1 MQPAFSLLAALS
13 DHGGSNYVAA
23 ADTSTGDVLGGLR
36 RQLSGPASQ
45 SPSSHYVC
53 PPSFPFL
60 RHWVNEPR
68 WAVWCYASESATG
81 RRCNVET
88 SLSVTAADGRAARW
102 GIAGNLPACP
112 VHLPSPIPVS
122 ESSRSV
128 PSSSPVVSE
137 LPPLEAPPRR
147 HNVLFFVMD
156 DLRPDLNVGYGQT
169 EVVSPRLDEFAGKSL
184 TFERAYC
191 QFAHCAPSRQ
201 SFMTGRTPQQTKV
214 YNFESSFRDA
224 GVGPEWVTLPEWF
237 KQNGYYVAGGGKLF
251 HPDSTGAD
259 IDSDPQSWTNYY
271 YPNDPENP
279 TFSCPSTQLYQSV
292 CPNSSTNMDVFFDNQ
307 LADAAMN
314 ELAVAQ
320 NTGKNWFLGVGF
332 YRPHRPWN
340 TPVQFYNKY
349 PNSNNMPTDMEQ
361 ATHKDAPT
369 RMPEI
374 AWGENKWPC
383 NQEKLGS
390 CRCKITD
397 QQSANYCDSGT
408 TFTFGQTEPIPD
420 SLALLGRWAYYASVT
435 YVDDVFGQVVDK
447 LEDLGMEENTVV
459 SVIGDHGWQLGE
471 QGQWCKRMNLELST
485 RVPMMI
491 RSPSH
496 PGSHGKKTSHFAEL
510 VDLYRT
516 LIALAIPPDDT
527 SVTALQEDVGGVDL
541 APIFENPTN
550 PASAVKTHTFS
561 QMSRCPR
568 PADGL
573 GPYSS
578 CNSETLEEIAWMG
591 FSVRAE
597 LYRYNIWLPFNGSD
611 NYAAWGGDE
620 KYEELYSYE
629 DSDMSDFNSFE
640 RVNVVSDPDYAL
652 KRDELYLMLAR
663 EFDRKR
669 LVSPPPPLPPAGPLL
684 LSNPRASAGSTTF
697 AKRVH
702 TPAPALHTQRPIPCV
717 SHSRL
722 VLAVLGQGDR
732 RQKQDLWQEQEEQEE
747 PVVLRQGHPS
757 VPRALSPSLAL
768 QLAPPAIH

>member
-1 MQPAFSLLAALS
+1 
-13 DHGGSNYVAA
+13 
-23 ADTSTGDVLGGLR
+23 
-36 RQLSGPASQ
+36 
-45 SPSSHYVC
+45 
-53 PPSFPFL
+53 
-60 RHWVNEPR
+60 
-68 WAVWCYASESATG
+68 
-81 RRCNVET
+81 
-88 SLSVTAADGRAARW
+88 
-102 GIAGNLPACP
+102 
-112 VHLPSPIPVS
+112 
-122 ESSRSV
+122 
-128 PSSSPVVSE
+128 
-137 LPPLEAPPRR
+137 
-147 HNVLFFVMD
+147 
-156 DLRPDLNVGYGQT
+156 
-169 EVVSPRLDEFAGKSL
+169 
-184 TFERAYC
+184 
-191 QFAHCAPSRQ
+191 
-201 SFMTGRTPQQTKV
+201 
-214 YNFESSFRDA
+214 
-224 GVGPEWVTLPEWF
+224 
-237 KQNGYYVAGGGKLF
+237 
-251 HPDSTGAD
+251 
-259 IDSDPQSWTNYY
+259 
-271 YPNDPENP
+271 
-279 TFSCPSTQLYQSV
+279 
-292 CPNSSTNMDVFFDNQ
+292 
-307 LADAAMN
+307 
-314 ELAVAQ
+314 
-320 NTGKNWFLGVGF
+320 
-332 YRPHRPWN
+332 
-340 TPVQFYNKY
+340 
-349 PNSNNMPTDMEQ
+349 
-361 ATHKDAPT
+361 
-369 RMPEI
+369 
-374 AWGENKWPC
+374 
-383 NQEKLGS
+383 
-390 CRCKITD
+390 
-397 QQSANYCDSGT
+397 
-408 TFTFGQTEPIPD
+408 
-420 SLALLGRWAYYASVT
+420 
-435 YVDDVFGQVVDK
+435 
-447 LEDLGMEENTVV
+447 MEENTVV

-573 GPYSS
+573 GPYSA
-578 CNSETLEEIAWMG
+578 CNSATLEEIAWMG

-629 DSDMSDFNSFE
+629 NSDMSDFNSFE
-640 RVNVVSDPDYAL
+640 RVNVVSDPDYAP

-732 RQKQDLWQEQEEQEE
+732 RQKQHFRQEQEEEDQ
-747 PVVLRQGHPS
+747 PVVLRKGTGRLLGKCHS
-757 VPRALSPSLAL
+757 RNEGSTV
-768 QLAPPAIH
+768 AP